1 MLLHDPK
8 KVILLNLTK
17 NCGFFKNILEY
28 FIFILAM
35 WKFVNNVLFGK
46 SMEDGTKNIDVRL
59 MSDKRKIDEVG

>member
-1 MLLHDPK
+1 
-8 KVILLNLTK
+8 
-17 NCGFFKNILEY
+17 
-28 FIFILAM
+28 M